1 MINRDYELVRH
12 KGKYAFEFQHE
23 EHLILADVD
32 KVVDDYMRQKFDY
45 STKDFETVSYR
56 TVDGVVV
63 VTRFGYKVAAVPL
76 DALVQWFKEERVLFH
91 MMKAGLI

>member
-23 EHLILADVD
+23 GHSIWADVD
-32 KVVDDYMRQKFDY
+32 TVVDDYMRQKFDY

-63 VTRFGYKVAAVPL
+63 VTRFGYKVTAVPL
-76 DALVQWFKEERVLFH
+76 DALVKWFKEERVPFY
-91 MMKAGLI
+91 MAKEGFV